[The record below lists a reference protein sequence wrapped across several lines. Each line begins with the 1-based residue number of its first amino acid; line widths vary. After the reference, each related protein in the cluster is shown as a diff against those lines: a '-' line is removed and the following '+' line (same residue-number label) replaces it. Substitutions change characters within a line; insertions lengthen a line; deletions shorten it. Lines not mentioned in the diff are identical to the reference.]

1 MSSSLLFLILAAL
14 TAVGYLGGRWRA
26 ASAAQGDA
34 RRLHSRTTYHGLAV
48 GMGAF
53 LAGAAT
59 YVLLSFATTFMPALA
74 GSPSGGATEQPAC
87 TALTN
92 GQSSSWAC
100 FTSFGSM
107 ALMWT

>member
-59 YVLLSFATTFMPALA
+59 YVLLSFRRRVVPVAGRLDGHQRRPAVLRRR
-74 GSPSGGATEQPAC
+74 GVHRRLPAHH
-87 TALTN
+87 A
-92 GQSSSWAC
+92 
-100 FTSFGSM
+100 
-107 ALMWT
+107 